1 MIKVTEVRRTG
12 GEGCTVLLSSGETV
26 KTTLAVA
33 AEMSVYDGRE
43 LSADEAREFQEKSA
57 LARARERAMRIISAR
72 AMSERELYDRLVEKG
87 ETEHNA
93 ADCVAW
99 LRELHFLSDE
109 DYAGM
114 VVCHYAQKGYGR
126 RRVRDELYRRKVP
139 RELWDAALDELP
151 EQDDTVDRLLRS
163 RLKGEHPDR
172 AELKKASDAL
182 LRRGFSWEE
191 IRAAINRFNSDTGE
205 DY

>member
-1 MIKVTEVRRTG
+1 MLTVTEVRRTG
-12 GEGCTVLLSSGETV
+12 GEGCTVLLSNGEAV

-33 AEMSVYDGRE
+33 AEMSIYSGRE
-43 LSADEAREFQEKSA
+43 LDEGEERELLDKSA

-72 AMSERELYDRLVEKG
+72 PMSERELYDRLVEKG
-87 ETEHNA
+87 ETERNA

-99 LRELHFLSDE
+99 LKELHFLSDE
-109 DYAGM
+109 EYAGM
-114 VVCHYAQKGYGR
+114 IVRHYAQKGYGR

-139 RELWDAALDELP
+139 RDMWDAALDELP
-151 EQDDTVDRLLRS
+151 EQDDTIDRLLRS
-163 RLKGEHPDR
+163 RIKSECPDR

-191 IRAAINRFNSDTGE
+191 IRAAINRFNSDTRE

>member
-1 MIKVTEVRRTG
+1 MLTVTEVRRTG
-12 GEGCTVLLSSGETV
+12 GEGCTVLLSNGETV
-26 KTTLAVA
+26 KTTLAIA
-33 AEMSVYDGRE
+33 AEMSLYSGRE
-43 LSADEAREFQEKSA
+43 LSEGEELELTDKSA

-72 AMSERELYDRLVEKG
+72 PMSERELYDRLVEKG
-87 ETEHNA
+87 ETEYNA

-99 LRELHFLSDE
+99 LKGLHFLSDE
-109 DYAGM
+109 EYAGM
-114 VVCHYAQKGYGR
+114 IVRHYAQKGYGR

-139 RELWDAALDELP
+139 RDLWDAALEELP
-151 EQDDTVDRLLRS
+151 EQDGTIDRLLRS
-163 RLKGEHPDR
+163 RLKSESPDR

>member
-1 MIKVTEVRRTG
+1 MPTVIEVRRTG
-12 GEGCTVLLSSGETV
+12 GEGCTVLLSSGEAV
-26 KTTLAVA
+26 KTTLSVA
-33 AEMSVYDGRE
+33 AEMSLYSGRE
-43 LSADEAREFQEKSA
+43 LDVGEARELTEKSA

-72 AMSERELYDRLVEKG
+72 PMSERELYDRLIEKG

-99 LRELHFLSDE
+99 LKELHFISDE

-114 VVCHYAQKGYGR
+114 VVRHYAQKGYGR

-139 RELWDAALDELP
+139 REMWDAALDELP
-151 EQDDTVDRLLRS
+151 EQDGTIDRLLRS
-163 RLKGEHPDR
+163 RLKSEEPDR
-172 AELKKASDAL
+172 AELKRASDAL
-182 LRRGFSWEE
+182 LRRGFSWDE

>member
-1 MIKVTEVRRTG
+1 MLTVTEVRRTG
-12 GEGCTVLLSSGETV
+12 GEGCTVLLSSGGAV

-33 AEMSVYDGRE
+33 AEMSIYSGRE
-43 LSADEAREFQEKSA
+43 LDDGEERELLDKSA

-72 AMSERELYDRLVEKG
+72 PMSERELYDRLVEKG
-87 ETEHNA
+87 ETERNA

-99 LRELHFLSDE
+99 LKELHFLSDE
-109 DYAGM
+109 EYAGM
-114 VVCHYAQKGYGR
+114 IVRHYAQKGYGR

-139 RELWDAALDELP
+139 RSLWDAALDELP
-151 EQDDTVDRLLRS
+151 EQDEMIDRLLRS
-163 RLKGEHPDR
+163 RIKSERPDR